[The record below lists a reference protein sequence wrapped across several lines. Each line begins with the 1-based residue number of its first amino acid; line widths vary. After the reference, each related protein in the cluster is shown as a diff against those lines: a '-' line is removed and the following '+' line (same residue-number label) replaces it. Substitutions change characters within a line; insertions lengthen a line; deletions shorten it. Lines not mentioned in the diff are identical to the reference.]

1 MEILHTPSPVPRPL
15 TPDKVRHVRAHIVAV
30 RAHIVAVHAHIR
42 QRGVD
47 PMRLL
52 DPVEELV
59 VLIL

>member
-1 MEILHTPSPVPRPL
+1 MDTPHTPFPAPRPL
-15 TPDKVRHVRAHIVAV
+15 TPDKVRQVR
-30 RAHIVAVHAHIR
+30 AHIR

-52 DPVEELV
+52 DPVEALI